1 MEVLG
6 FILNAWIQILAINEF
21 GMVLNR
27 SLGIYITNLPVESV
41 HVVCVVTYPRFYT
54 PHILS
59 HPSCLHSPPNLILDQ
74 SSPPTVRTTVATPPS
89 SSYTAEQCSSFLL
102 EKIRCMPMQFC
113 KYALFVNANVL
124 IFSMPLDQTL
134 PCHGQ
139 QHRKIKENVYPNPF
153 YTTRDGME
161 G

>member
-6 FILNAWIQILAINEF
+6 FILHAWIQILAINEF

-27 SLGIYITNLPVESV
+27 SLGIYIRNLPVESV

-74 SSPPTVRTTVATPPS
+74 SSPPTVRTTVATPPI
-89 SSYTAEQCSSFLL
+89 FLL
-102 EKIRCMPMQFC
+102 HRRVVLLFSSRENSLHANAILQVRLICQRKCLNLL
-113 KYALFVNANVL
+113 YATRSNS
-124 IFSMPLDQTL
+124 SMSWS
-134 PCHGQ
+134 
-139 QHRKIKENVYPNPF
+139 VA
-153 YTTRDGME
+153 
-161 G
+161 